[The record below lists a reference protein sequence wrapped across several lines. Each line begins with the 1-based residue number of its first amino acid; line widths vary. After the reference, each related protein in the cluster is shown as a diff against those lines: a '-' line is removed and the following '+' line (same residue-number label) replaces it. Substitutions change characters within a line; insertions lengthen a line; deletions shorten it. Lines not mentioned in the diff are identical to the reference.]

1 MQTAIDCRHF
11 ADACT
16 RLAQSASTEAN
27 KTALLSM
34 ASKWTG
40 LATQAERIKQLV
52 REVDTIFD
60 TSGLGTEKARPRPRL
75 VKAKVDVGSAPGH
88 QAGAEGVDPSAARIL
103 KSQPKSLE
111 RAPSLPDA
119 LAG

>member
-16 RLAQSASTEAN
+16 RLAQSASSEAN
-27 KTALLSM
+27 KAALLSM

-52 REVDTIFD
+52 REVDTVFD
-60 TSGLGTEKARPRPRL
+60 TSGLGIEKERPRPRL
-75 VKAKVDVGSAPGH
+75 VKAKVDAGSAPGN
-88 QAGAEGVDPSAARIL
+88 QAGVDPSAARIL
-103 KSQPKSLE
+103 KSQPKSFE

>member
-16 RLAQSASTEAN
+16 RLAQSASSEAN

-52 REVDTIFD
+52 REVDTVFD
-60 TSGLGTEKARPRPRL
+60 TSGLGIEKARPRPRL
-75 VKAKVDVGSAPGH
+75 VKAKVDAGSAPGS
-88 QAGAEGVDPSAARIL
+88 QAGVDPPAPRIL